1 MSDSTIPKLI
11 HFCWFGGAE
20 KPEIVKKCMRTW
32 ATNFPDYEI
41 LEWSEE
47 NFDFGLSL
55 YVREAFSQKKWA
67 FVSDYVRLYAL
78 YNYGGVYVDADV
90 EVLRGFDDFLCL
102 SAFTGF
108 EDYNG
113 ALSPVT
119 AVMGA
124 VPHHPWI
131 KRLLDYY
138 DDKCFVSDNF
148 FGAVDLTPNTKVIS
162 HIMIEE
168 YGVQMSDRK
177 QVLKDGVHLF
187 PSTTFCN
194 YSDES
199 FSVHHFNGSWV
210 PLHLK
215 IKSYSKKILRSVFY
229 GLFGR

>member
-1 MSDSTIPKLI
+1 
-11 HFCWFGGAE
+11 
-20 KPEIVKKCMRTW
+20 MRTW
-32 ATNFPDYEI
+32 AMHFPDYEI
-41 LEWSEE
+41 IEWSEK

-55 YVREAFSQKKWA
+55 YVQEAFSKKKWA

-78 YNYGGVYVDADV
+78 YNYGGVYIDTDV
-90 EVLRGFDDFLCL
+90 EVFRRFDDFLCL

-108 EDYNG
+108 ENYNG

-124 VPHHPWI
+124 VPRHPWI

-138 DDKCFVSDNF
+138 DDKCFVGDNF
-148 FGAVDLTPNTKVIS
+148 IGAVDLTPNTKVIS
-162 HIMIEE
+162 RVMIDE
-168 YGVQMSDRK
+168 YGAKMSDRE

-194 YSDES
+194 YSAGS

-210 PLHLK
+210 PWRLK
-215 IKSYSKKILRSVFY
+215 IKANFKKILRSIY
-229 GLFGR
+229 YRLFAK